1 MNRSHLAP
9 RLAAVVAVV
18 FGFATLAAGSR
29 VLLGA
34 DPGYVVYRPLLMYN
48 TAMGLAY
55 LAAGIAIWRVP
66 RAGVAAAGAVF
77 FLNLFVLAGIAVL
90 FVRGAPVAVDS
101 LRAMTFRTVVWLVLY
116 IVVRRAAG
124 VRHSARTMT

>member
-1 MNRSHLAP
+1 VNRPDLAR

-18 FGFATLAAGSR
+18 FGLATLAAGSR

-77 FLNLFVLAGIAVL
+77 FLNLFVLAGIAAV

-101 LRAMTFRTVVWLVLY
+101 LRAMTLRTVVWLVLF
-116 IVVRRAAG
+116 IVTRRAAG
-124 VRHSARTMT
+124 ARHTARAVM